1 MELVRQPGT
10 WVLRLNGP
18 EAALLRESLSA
29 VLEMYAVPPPEM
41 DPKVSEVWYQTGAAR
56 KARMT
61 PQETAEWA
69 GHLHEVRSGRIPLL
83 QRWVEALTR
92 TTVPVELAVA
102 RDEMETLLQTAND
115 HRLRRAAEHGVGEGD
130 LELDLAG
137 IGDEARRFALVE
149 IHFLAWLIEVLLVEI
164 SAEASGDG

>member
-1 MELVRQPGT
+1 M
-10 WVLRLNGP
+10 NGP
-18 EAALLRESLSA
+18 ESA

-92 TTVPVELAVA
+92 TTVPVELEVA

-149 IHFLAWLIEVLLVEI
+149 IHFLAWLIEVLLVEV